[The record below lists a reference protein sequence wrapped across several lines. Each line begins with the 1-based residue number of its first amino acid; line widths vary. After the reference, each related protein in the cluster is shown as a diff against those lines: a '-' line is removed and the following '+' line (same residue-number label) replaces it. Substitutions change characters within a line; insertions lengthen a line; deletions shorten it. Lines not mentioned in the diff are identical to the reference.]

1 MFAAIG
7 LVILLVMVFGGFAF
21 TGGDLGP
28 VLHALPHEMLII
40 GGAAVGALVIGN
52 SGADLKALG
61 GGLAKV
67 FKGAKYKKQ
76 DFLDCIFLV
85 SKLMKTLRVEGPVAL
100 EPHIEDPSSSTIFTE
115 YPKLMKDKALVH
127 LISDTL
133 RLVVISSG
141 TLDPHAVED
150 VMDNALKTH
159 HHEAIKPADNL
170 QGLADALPALGIVAA
185 VLGVV
190 KTMGSIDQP
199 PAILGAM
206 IGSALV
212 GTFLGILLAYGMV
225 NPFAKRCRSVSI
237 SLSKP
242 PNASI
247 WARSSSVRNFSAILR
262 SHSAGISTVVS
273 AVPGGDSNPLKISP
287 KTRSKRSRC
296 RSSFTS
302 AARARW

>member
-61 GGLAKV
+61 GGLGKV

-212 GTFLGILLAYGMV
+212 GTFLGVLLAYGFVGPLANRCKQVVEADSAMYHV
-225 NPFAKRCRSVSI
+225 AKQIIVA
-237 SLSKP
+237 SLHGHP
-242 PNASI
+242 QPLVIEA
-247 WARSSSVRNFSAILR
+247 ARSSLTHANQPAFAEVFDGMR
-262 SHSAGISTVVS
+262 G
-273 AVPGGDSNPLKISP
+273 K
-287 KTRSKRSRC
+287 
-296 RSSFTS
+296 
-302 AARARW
+302 

>member
-7 LVILLVMVFGGFAF
+7 LVILIVMVFGGFAF

-150 VMDNALKTH
+150 VMDNTLKTH

-225 NPFAKRCRSVSI
+225 NPFANRCRSVI
-237 SLSKP
+237 EADGAIYQVVKQIIIASLHGHP
-242 PNASI
+242 QPLVIEA
-247 WARSSSVRNFSAILR
+247 ARSGLTHANQ
-262 SHSAGISTVVS
+262 
-273 AVPGGDSNPLKISP
+273 PGFAEVFDGMRGK
-287 KTRSKRSRC
+287 
-296 RSSFTS
+296 
-302 AARARW
+302 